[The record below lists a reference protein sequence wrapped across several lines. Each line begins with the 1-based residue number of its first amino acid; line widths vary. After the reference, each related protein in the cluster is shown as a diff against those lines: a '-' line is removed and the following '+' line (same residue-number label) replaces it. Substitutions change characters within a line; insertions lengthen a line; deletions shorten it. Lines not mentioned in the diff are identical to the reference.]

1 MSETVRSAARVLDVL
16 EHLAGSEDGAS
27 LSEVCHALELPKS
40 STLMLLRT
48 VLARGYVTKDAA
60 DRYRLND
67 IFRSYGFGWGGH
79 RFARLI
85 ALSSPVMHELCQ
97 AVDET
102 VLLGATEGPVVR
114 TLAKVVSQQVI
125 RYDVAL
131 ASPSPFYCT
140 AMGRT
145 IVAFSPA
152 EKREAMLLASPR
164 VKITPH
170 TVTELKAL
178 RAIVKQVRDQGYAV
192 VEEEFAVGGT
202 GIAAPIF
209 DGRGAIFAALDVGC
223 VSKRFPA
230 KRTRIIRELV
240 AAATTLSHLVT
251 TTAEDTCAGNGI
263 IEKGVGHE
271 Q

>member
-1 MSETVRSAARVLDVL
+1 MSEPVRSAARVLDVL
-16 EHLAGSEDGAS
+16 EHLAGARDGAS
-27 LSEVCHALELPKS
+27 LSEVCNALSLPKS

-67 IFRSYGFGWGGH
+67 SFRTYGFGWGGH

-85 ALSSPVMHELCQ
+85 ALSNAVMHELCQ

-102 VLLGATEGPVVR
+102 VLLGAQEGPVVR
-114 TLAKVVSQQVI
+114 TLAKVVAEQVI

-145 IVAFSPA
+145 IMAFSP
-152 EKREAMLLASPR
+152 EETREAMLRMSPR
-164 VKITPH
+164 AKVTPY
-170 TVTELKAL
+170 TVTDLKAL
-178 RAIVKQVRDQGYAV
+178 RAIVSEVRERGYAI

-209 DGRGAIFAALDVGC
+209 DGGGAIFAVLDVGC

-230 KRTRIIRELV
+230 KRARIIRELV
-240 AAATTLSHLVT
+240 QAANTLSHLL
-251 TTAEDTCAGNGI
+251 TAKAGDQS
-263 IEKGVGHE
+263 ERQRQH

>member
-1 MSETVRSAARVLDVL
+1 LSEAVRSAARVLDVL
-16 EHLAGSEDGAS
+16 EHLAGTGEGAS
-27 LSEVCHALELPKS
+27 LSEVCNALELPKS

-48 VLARGYVTKDAA
+48 VLARGYVTKDTA

-85 ALSSPVMHELCQ
+85 ALSNAVMHELCQ

-102 VLLGATEGPVVR
+102 VLLGAEDGRVIR
-114 TLAKVVSQQVI
+114 TLAKVVSEQVI

-131 ASPSPFYCT
+131 AAPSPFYCT

-145 IVAFSPA
+145 IMAFSSE

-164 VKITPH
+164 PKITPH
-170 TVTELKAL
+170 TVTDLKAL
-178 RAIVKQVRDQGYAV
+178 RAILKQVRDRGYAV
-192 VEEEFAVGGT
+192 VEEEFALGGT
-202 GIAAPIF
+202 GIGAPIF
-209 DGRGAIFAALDVGC
+209 DGRGAIFAVLDVGC

-240 AAATTLSHLVT
+240 AAANTLSHLLT
-251 TTAEDTCAGNGI
+251 TKADDPYERQQQQ
-263 IEKGVGHE
+263 H
-271 Q
+271 